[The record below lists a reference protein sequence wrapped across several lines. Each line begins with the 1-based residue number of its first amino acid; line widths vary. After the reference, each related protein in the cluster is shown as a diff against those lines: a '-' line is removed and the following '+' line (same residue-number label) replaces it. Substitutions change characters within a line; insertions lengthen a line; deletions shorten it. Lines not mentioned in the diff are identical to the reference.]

1 MRRIDRQVTA
11 LGEIAQIVDKAKV
24 LHLGLLDGDWPYV
37 VPLHYGYEF
46 FGERLVL
53 YVHSA
58 QQGHKLD
65 LLRANAHGFVELNTE
80 TELISGGE
88 NPCKYGAA
96 YASVMGR
103 GQVELVTDPEEKV
116 KGLSLLMAHQ
126 TGRQFPITAAMA
138 QSVAVIRITL
148 TDYTAKAR
156 LKQ

>member
-1 MRRIDRQVTA
+1 MRRSDRQVTA

-46 FGERLVL
+46 LGEELVL

-58 QQGHKLD
+58 LEGHKLD
-65 LLRANAHGFVELNTE
+65 LLRENPHGFVELNTE
-80 TELISGGE
+80 AELISGGE

-96 YASVMGR
+96 YASVMGP
-103 GQVELVTDPEEKV
+103 GLVELVTDPEEKV
-116 KGLSLLMAHQ
+116 KGLSLLMVHQ

-138 QSVAVIRITL
+138 QSVAVIRIVL
-148 TDYTAKAR
+148 QSYTAKAR
-156 LKQ
+156 PKK